1 MKELISIIVPV
12 YNVEKYLSKCIESL
26 LYQSY
31 ENLEILLIDDGSTDN
46 SLQICKEYAQKDT
59 RIVFIQKQNEGVLKT
74 RNLGIELAKGAYIG
88 FVDADDWIEQEM
100 FEKLYDLI
108 QTTSSDISICN
119 KYIYDDIT
127 KNKFKEFGGL
137 KHGEYI
143 KEAVLEQ
150 YFSIHPS
157 NAMSRNLYD
166 KLFKADLIRK
176 NYKKVDTRLH
186 YFEDIVLTF
195 FCVLDTTQICKLE
208 EAYYYYRQRQ
218 DSACHRIDTTY
229 TEQVGIFYNNIL
241 QEVSHYSKE
250 LKKQLDQY
258 IVDRTFWGINRMMGL
273 ELEKEILYYIPPF
286 EMISKY
292 PQIILYGAGDVGR
305 SYYKMLEQSYP
316 SKVVLWVDRQYKV
329 LQEKGWNVSSVE
341 QIKEASYDMILL
353 AIRFEDNA
361 MRIKKDL
368 IEMGI
373 PEDKIYWEAPET
385 LI

>member
-12 YNVEKYLSKCIESL
+12 YNVEKYLPKCIESL

-31 ENLEILLIDDGSTDN
+31 KNLEILLIDDGSTDN
-46 SLQICKEYAQKDT
+46 SGQICKEYAQKDA
-59 RIVFIQKQNEGVLKT
+59 RIVLIQKQNEGVLKT

-88 FVDADDWIEQEM
+88 FIDADDWIEQEM
-100 FEKLYDLI
+100 FEKLYHAI

-127 KNKFKEFGGL
+127 KNKFQEFGGL

-143 KEAVLEQ
+143 KEAVLGQ

-166 KLFKADLIRK
+166 KLFKADLIK
-176 NYKKVDTRLH
+176 TNYKKVDIRLY

-195 FCVLDTTQICKLE
+195 FCILDAAKICKLE
-208 EAYYYYRQRQ
+208 DAYYYYRQRQ
-218 DSACHRIDTTY
+218 DSACHQIDTTY
-229 TEQVGIFYNNIL
+229 IEQVGIFYNNVL

-258 IVDRTFWGINRMMGL
+258 IADRTFWGINRMMGL
-273 ELEKEILYYIPPF
+273 ELKKEILYYIPPF

-292 PQIILYGAGDVGR
+292 PHIVLYGAGDVGR
-305 SYYKMLEQSYP
+305 SYYKMLEQSCP
-316 SKVVLWVDRQYKV
+316 NKVVLWVDRQYKV

-341 QIKEASYDMILL
+341 QIKEISYDMILL

-361 MRIKKDL
+361 RRIKKDL
-368 IEMGI
+368 VELGI
-373 PEDKIYWEAPET
+373 SEHKIYWEAPET